1 MRLAGRVSAAIDILT
16 DIFERHRPASEALKD
31 WGKAHRFAG
40 STDRHAIGTLV
51 YDALRRRNSL
61 AARMGSDSP
70 RALALAV
77 LRDSW
82 GYSASEIADMLG
94 EQHGPGVLTAEEL
107 LALAPDLKPGLPAHV
122 SGDLPEWLA
131 PSYEKVFGSRTAEEG
146 AALAS
151 RAPVDLRVNTLKATR
166 PQVLEA
172 LDRFGRGGRAVVAA
186 ERQDCRHR
194 AGNPQCQCRGGTGS
208 WSRTLRGPGFG
219 LAGGRTSVGRGTGHE
234 CRRHL
239 RRGRRKDAGARR
251 DDEERGKARRPRPRP
266 VPAAA
271 HFREAHTRRRH
282 QLRGDLG
289 AGQGQARG
297 GWSLRSRGDRR
308 AMLRLRLMAEK
319 ARCQMAAD
327 AEAVRAAS
335 QGAGASP

>member
-70 RALALAV
+70 RALVLAV
-77 LRDSW
+77 LRDCW

-107 LALAPDLKPGLPAHV
+107 LALAARHQPDLPVHV

-131 PSYEKVFGSRTAEEG
+131 PSYERVFGSRTAEEG

-172 LDRFGRGGRAVVAA
+172 LARFGAVEGPWSPLSVRIAA
-186 ERQDCRHR
+186 
-194 AGNPQCQCRGGTGS
+194 TGPET
-208 WSRTLRGPGFG
+208 RNANVEVEPAHGLGLLRGAGCG
-219 LAGGRTSVGRGTGHE
+219 LAGGGAPVGRGTGHE

-239 RRGRRKDAGARR
+239 RRGRRQDAGARR
-251 DDEERGKARRPRPRP
+251 DDEERGQARRP
-266 VPAAA
+266 
-271 HFREAHTRRRH
+271 
-282 QLRGDLG
+282 
-289 AGQGQARG
+289 
-297 GWSLRSRGDRR
+297 
-308 AMLRLRLMAEK
+308 
-319 ARCQMAAD
+319 
-327 AEAVRAAS
+327 
-335 QGAGASP
+335 